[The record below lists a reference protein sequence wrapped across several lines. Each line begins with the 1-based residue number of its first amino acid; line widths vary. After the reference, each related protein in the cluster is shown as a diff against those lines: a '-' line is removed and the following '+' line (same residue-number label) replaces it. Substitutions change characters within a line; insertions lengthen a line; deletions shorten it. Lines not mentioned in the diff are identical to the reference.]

1 MRQKR
6 ASASGDGD
14 GADDGADEPNKKQP
28 TAIERAR
35 MARNRRKGGGG
46 GEQENDDA
54 SSQASGGGGEDGG
67 SGKRSRRRRASEGDG
82 DEAASEGGGTSPAS
96 DRRRGSIRDR
106 LGMKPLSVKTGRPDG
121 SSPGATPEPLGE
133 SNMPAPRA
141 PASETS
147 DTSDATGSKLSRP
160 SMRIGGLIKATTFA
174 RRLASKL
181 SGRRDEDELPPWEG
195 QAELFEDGAAA
206 VRQLSEQLASVT
218 VHRTD
223 ELPHDWRIAHPL
235 CSVSVINGYNG
246 RLLRKSNSANDAVTP
261 NERRGPGEA
270 PLEQILPI
278 MTKPYVLRGATARL
292 PSWEEE
298 LLFQESF
305 THLLHPRVFLFFELL
320 DFLPDAP
327 DAGLK
332 PFAWGFLKMVSGP
345 MDYPGHANVLRPM
358 PLRLQLF
365 RWLPGVRASYG
376 QPAVW
381 AQYLA
386 AGRKMYS
393 STLYATIRP
402 MPVPERVSVKFP
414 HRPMA
419 VHHVEEGRIPYE
431 RLVQETARDRSI
443 GAASMGNLASVDG
456 GQQAAEAG
464 AAGDGSAPWQ
474 AMTMRG
480 AAPCQLP
487 NNLLHALAAG
497 ARGATAI
504 ALSPDGGLVAI
515 ALAEEGYAMLAICD
529 VFSGRR
535 RETMHAHRK
544 TIHELCWLSDGE
556 RVCSVS
562 ADGTAKIWR
571 ARRRGEA
578 KEEEDED
585 ASDSALATLPHPS
598 YVYCVRAQPKPV
610 LSAPRGVGSA
620 AATAQSSLL
629 VTGANDHSLRLWD
642 VSGDKAELLV
652 TKTEHRSRINTVA
665 WPMEATIFSAD
676 GAGVIKTW
684 EVAAGAM
691 GGGGADLNNVASIEK
706 KELRDVP
713 INSVTPHPTRRTRL
727 LVQTRKSQLMCLDH
741 RMQHFSTRYVGHRCE
756 SYHVRAAYSPDG
768 RFVVAGS
775 EDGCFYAWSEET
787 GDLLIDGMTVGFSG
801 PLLQISWSSQQH
813 VMALCG
819 YGPDNPALIY
829 YFDKDV
835 AAENPSLAAA
845 VAATISSSTAQPGAL
860 GGPADG
866 ALAGA
871 LGTATRTAVDAAARA
886 EKRQGRAAARADRR
900 GNLSAALN
908 AAADGGGAGADAS
921 ADAGGGGAASR
932 RAQRAAANAAAANA
946 AATPDRKAMAAQARA
961 QQNAAASASSS

>member
-1 MRQKR
+1 M
-6 ASASGDGD
+6 
-14 GADDGADEPNKKQP
+14 
-28 TAIERAR
+28 
-35 MARNRRKGGGG
+35 
-46 GEQENDDA
+46 
-54 SSQASGGGGEDGG
+54 
-67 SGKRSRRRRASEGDG
+67 
-82 DEAASEGGGTSPAS
+82 
-96 DRRRGSIRDR
+96 
-106 LGMKPLSVKTGRPDG
+106 
-121 SSPGATPEPLGE
+121 
-133 SNMPAPRA
+133 
-141 PASETS
+141 
-147 DTSDATGSKLSRP
+147 
-160 SMRIGGLIKATTFA
+160 
-174 RRLASKL
+174 
-181 SGRRDEDELPPWEG
+181 
-195 QAELFEDGAAA
+195 
-206 VRQLSEQLASVT
+206 RQLSEQLASVT

-292 PSWEEE
+292 PSWEGNCSSRSR
-298 LLFQESF
+298 LPTCF
-305 THLLHPRVFLFFELL
+305 TRASSSSSSCSTFCPTRQTPGSSHLRGVSQDGLGA
-320 DFLPDAP
+320 DGLPGARQRP
-327 DAGLK
+327 
-332 PFAWGFLKMVSGP
+332 PP
-345 MDYPGHANVLRPM
+345 HAATAAAL
-358 PLRLQLF
+358 PLA
-365 RWLPGVRASYG
+365 PGVRASYG

-706 KELRDVP
+706 KELWDVP
-713 INSVTPHPTRRTRL
+713 INSVTPHPTPDAA
-727 LVQTRKSQLMCLDH
+727 LVQTRKSRSCA
-741 RMQHFSTRYVGHRCE
+741 STTAC
-756 SYHVRAAYSPDG
+756 
-768 RFVVAGS
+768 
-775 EDGCFYAWSEET
+775 
-787 GDLLIDGMTVGFSG
+787 
-801 PLLQISWSSQQH
+801 
-813 VMALCG
+813 
-819 YGPDNPALIY
+819 
-829 YFDKDV
+829 
-835 AAENPSLAAA
+835 
-845 VAATISSSTAQPGAL
+845 ST
-860 GGPADG
+860 
-866 ALAGA
+866 
-871 LGTATRTAVDAAARA
+871 
-886 EKRQGRAAARADRR
+886 
-900 GNLSAALN
+900 
-908 AAADGGGAGADAS
+908 
-921 ADAGGGGAASR
+921 SR
-932 RAQRAAANAAAANA
+932 RATS
-946 AATPDRKAMAAQARA
+946 ATGASRTTSVRPTPPT
-961 QQNAAASASSS
+961 AASWWLARRTAASTRGRRRRATF